1 MEKGL
6 KDLREHIQ
14 DLRDRVLGSQVQP
27 VSHEG
32 FMSFQDKVMSMFS
45 SMKSMVEAL
54 ATCMEARDQEVR
66 QKLAIYKI
74 IVSTQVMATHE
85 APRVEVPKPH
95 TYNGKRDAKELD
107 NFLWHVERY
116 FEAITLTDEDIKVY
130 TATIYLTNNAT
141 LWWHWRFADI
151 ENETCTI
158 NTWDVFNQ
166 EIKKQF
172 YSEDVIYLAR
182 KNMKRLKHMGP
193 IREYVKEF
201 STLMLEIPD
210 MSKKE
215 LLFNVMDN
223 LQS

>member
-45 SMKSMVEAL
+45 SMKSMVEDL

-66 QKLAIYKI
+66 QELAIYKI
-74 IVSTQVMATHE
+74 IVSTRVMATHE

-107 NFLWHVERY
+107 NFLWHVER
-116 FEAITLTDEDIKVY
+116 
-130 TATIYLTNNAT
+130 
-141 LWWHWRFADI
+141 
-151 ENETCTI
+151 
-158 NTWDVFNQ
+158 
-166 EIKKQF
+166 
-172 YSEDVIYLAR
+172 
-182 KNMKRLKHMGP
+182 
-193 IREYVKEF
+193 
-201 STLMLEIPD
+201 
-210 MSKKE
+210 
-215 LLFNVMDN
+215 
-223 LQS
+223 